1 MLICIEN
8 CFEYYYMALM
18 SFLQKSLVA
27 WLGKPTRCYPRVGG
41 NDIKQSM
48 QQHLQV
54 ARNDEFA

>member
-1 MLICIEN
+1 
-8 CFEYYYMALM
+8 MALM

-27 WLGKPTRCYPRVGG
+27 WLGKPTRCHSHVGG

>member
-1 MLICIEN
+1 
-8 CFEYYYMALM
+8 MALM

-54 ARNDEFA
+54 ACNDEFAQSRN

>member
-1 MLICIEN
+1 MNIITL
-8 CFEYYYMALM
+8 

-27 WLGKPTRCYPRVGG
+27 WLRKPTRCYPRLRG

-54 ARNDEFA
+54 AHNDEFA